1 MKTIRFILG
10 AVIALILGFGM
21 GLTYAWVISPVKYV
35 EAAPQA
41 LRVDFKDHFR
51 SAISAAYASTGD
63 LERARARLDLL
74 NDPDPAQALIAQA
87 QRMLA
92 SGASPESVQ
101 QVALLGSALEG
112 QVAVVNTP
120 TPQIPT
126 STTGEVEPPDI
137 TVTNTPEENLVATEP
152 EATNTPIP
160 EVTATPRPTLAPTA
174 TLGAPYQLVGQDT
187 ICEPDLVEGLLQI
200 YVSDKARKPI
210 PGAEIIITWSN
221 GEEHI
226 FTGLKP
232 EISHGYADYLM
243 SDEISYSVRMADGGT
258 PATDLN
264 IPTCTDTEGEAYP
277 GGLRLTFQQP

>member
-1 MKTIRFILG
+1 MKTTRFIVG
-10 AVIALILGFGM
+10 AIIAVILGFGL

-35 EAAPQA
+35 EADPQA
-41 LRVDFKDHFR
+41 LRNDFKDYFR

-63 LERARARLDLL
+63 LERARARLALL

-112 QVAVVNTP
+112 QVAVVKTP
-120 TPQIPT
+120 AQQFPTET
-126 STTGEVEPPDI
+126 STAIERPDNATTI
-137 TVTNTPEENLVATEP
+137 TPEETSLAIEP
-152 EATNTPIP
+152 ALTNTSIP

-187 ICEPDLVEGLLQI
+187 ICEPDLAEGLLQI
-200 YVSDKARKPI
+200 FVYDKTRKPI
-210 PGAEIIITWSN
+210 PGVEIIITWSN

-243 SDEISYSVRMADGGT
+243 NGGTTYSVRMAGGGT
-258 PATDLN
+258 PASELASPSC
-264 IPTCTDTEGEAYP
+264 IDTEGEAYL